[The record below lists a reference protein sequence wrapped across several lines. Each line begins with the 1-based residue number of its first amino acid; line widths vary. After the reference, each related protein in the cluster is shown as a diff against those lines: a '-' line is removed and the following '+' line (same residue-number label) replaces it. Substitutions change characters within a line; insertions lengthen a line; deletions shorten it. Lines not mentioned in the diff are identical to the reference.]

1 MESKKLG
8 FWSIVLLGINGIIGS
23 GIFLLPNKAMAII
36 GPASL
41 LVMLF
46 DMLLVLAITF
56 CFAEASG
63 LFKENGGAYIYA
75 KEAFG
80 DFIGYE
86 VGFLSWATRIIAFS
100 TMSVG
105 FATALGGLI
114 PSLNTVMMKNII
126 ISVIFI
132 VLAVINLLG
141 IKLYEVIQNLATIA
155 KILPFIL
162 FIGMGIF
169 YIEPVNFTPLV
180 PNGVYTPGSFGAA
193 AVMLFFAFTGFE
205 SLAVAAAEMENPQ
218 KNLPKATL
226 ITIFTVSAIY
236 ILLLACAIG
245 IMGYELADTT
255 APVQAA
261 FTRIAGAFG
270 TTIVAAGTLIS
281 IGALCIASS
290 FITPHSGLALAEQH
304 MLPAFMAKRN
314 RFGAPYWC
322 IIVSTIVAMLIGYT
336 GGFAFL
342 ASISVVS
349 RFSQYI
355 PTCLS
360 IMVFRKKMPDAPR
373 VFKIPF
379 GPVIPVI
386 ALLVSFW
393 LLAQAKPQQLI
404 IGFGAA
410 IVALPF
416 YFLVH
421 RKK

>member
-169 YIEPVNFTPLV
+169 YIEPVISRRLFQTVFIRREVSVPLR
-180 PNGVYTPGSFGAA
+180 SCC
-193 AVMLFFAFTGFE
+193 
-205 SLAVAAAEMENPQ
+205 S
-218 KNLPKATL
+218 
-226 ITIFTVSAIY
+226 
-236 ILLLACAIG
+236 LLL
-245 IMGYELADTT
+245 
-255 APVQAA
+255 P
-261 FTRIAGAFG
+261 
-270 TTIVAAGTLIS
+270 
-281 IGALCIASS
+281 
-290 FITPHSGLALAEQH
+290 GLSL
-304 MLPAFMAKRN
+304 
-314 RFGAPYWC
+314 
-322 IIVSTIVAMLIGYT
+322 
-336 GGFAFL
+336 
-342 ASISVVS
+342 
-349 RFSQYI
+349 
-355 PTCLS
+355 
-360 IMVFRKKMPDAPR
+360 
-373 VFKIPF
+373 
-379 GPVIPVI
+379 
-386 ALLVSFW
+386 W
-393 LLAQAKPQQLI
+393 LLRQQKWKI
-404 IGFGAA
+404 
-410 IVALPF
+410 
-416 YFLVH
+416 
-421 RKK
+421 RKRICRRLL